1 MATQSDGAQPEA
13 TLKPG
18 AIGFVSS
25 MVIGLAS
32 TSPAYSL
39 AAIIGPMVALVGYLR
54 SGCFARVICPHVVD
68 CVRFLLPQS
77 SRF

>member
-1 MATQSDGAQPEA
+1 LATQSDGGQPEA

-18 AIGFVSS
+18 AIGFISS

-39 AAIIGPMVALVGYLR
+39 AAIIGPMVALVGI
-54 SGCFARVICPHVVD
+54 FAPGA
-68 CVRFLLPQS
+68 LLASFVPMS
-77 SRF
+77 AFY

>member
-32 TSPAYSL
+32 TSPAYAPLMTPSSTS
-39 AAIIGPMVALVGYLR
+39 GPALLPMASGRWSPLSGFTRRAHYLR
-54 SGCFARVICPHVVD
+54 HLSPCC
-68 CVRFLLPQS
+68 
-77 SRF
+77 

>member
-39 AAIIGPMVALVGYLR
+39 AAIIGPMVALVGVLR
-54 SGCFARVICPHVVD
+54 SGGIIGVICPHVVD
-68 CVRFLLPQS
+68 CVGLLLPQS
-77 SRF
+77 G